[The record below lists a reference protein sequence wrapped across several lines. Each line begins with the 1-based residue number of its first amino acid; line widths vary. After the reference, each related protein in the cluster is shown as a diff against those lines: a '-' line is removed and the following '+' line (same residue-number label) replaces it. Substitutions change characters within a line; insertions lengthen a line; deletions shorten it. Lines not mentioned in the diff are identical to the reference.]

1 MSELNKAAS
10 KEVIRIREEDAV
22 EEDFKMEEEESP
34 GGSNDQDC
42 ELHKQLSQ
50 QSSSP
55 PQTSKRKDRISINV
69 GGIRHETY
77 RSTLKNIPDTRLSWL
92 ADASAGS
99 VDYDADLGEYFFDRH
114 PDVFSN
120 VLNYYRTGKLHCPL
134 DVCGPLF
141 EDELNFWGIDDQQV
155 ESCCWL
161 TYRQH
166 RDAQE
171 TLAAFEGVEFEN
183 DFDDDEPPD
192 FCRYGF
198 AFAAEAVPD
207 TTWWQKYQPRIW
219 TLMEE
224 PYSSKLA
231 KVSVNKEWW
240 TAFDATKLEKK
251 KKNLSIWAYLRGK
264 KVRQAVQWHFQVILT
279 KLSI

>member
-99 VDYDADLGEYFFDRH
+99 VDYDVDLGEYFFDRH
-114 PDVFSN
+114 PGVFSN

-192 FCRYGF
+192 FGRYGF

-240 TAFDATKLEKK
+240 TAFDATKLKK
-251 KKNLSIWAYLRGK
+251 KTFEFELIYEVKKFANRYSDILSS
-264 KVRQAVQWHFQVILT
+264 V
-279 KLSI
+279 

>member
-1 MSELNKAAS
+1 MQYSASVELLLEMSEVSKATEGVITMDGNKAN
-10 KEVIRIREEDAV
+10 VI
-22 EEDFKMEEEESP
+22 MEEVSILQEPISP
-34 GGSNDQDC
+34 NSTNNQDC

-50 QSSSP
+50 PSSSP
-55 PQTSKRKDRISINV
+55 PTTSKRKDRVCINV
-69 GGIRHETY
+69 GGVRHETY

-92 ADASAGS
+92 VDASAGS
-99 VDYDADLGEYFFDRH
+99 VDHDADLGEYFFDRH
-114 PDVFSN
+114 PGVFAN
-120 VLNYYRTGKLHCPL
+120 VLNYYRTGNLHCPL

-171 TLAAFEGVEFEN
+171 TLAAFEGVEFDN
-183 DFDDDEPPD
+183 DFEDEEPD
-192 FCRYGF
+192 FGRYGF
-198 AFAAEAVPD
+198 AFAAETEPN
-207 TTWWQKYQPRIW
+207 TTLWQKYQPRIW

-231 KVSVNKEWW
+231 KVRCNTFV
-240 TAFDATKLEKK
+240 
-251 KKNLSIWAYLRGK
+251 
-264 KVRQAVQWHFQVILT
+264 
-279 KLSI
+279 

>member
-1 MSELNKAAS
+1 MA
-10 KEVIRIREEDAV
+10 
-22 EEDFKMEEEESP
+22 MEGEKTIANAQDDSTFLEGESP
-34 GGSNDQDC
+34 RSANNQDY
-42 ELHKQLSQ
+42 ELHKQLGQ
-50 QSSSP
+50 PTSSP
-55 PQTSKRKDRISINV
+55 PTTSKRKDRVCINV

-77 RSTLKNIPDTRLSWL
+77 RTTLKNIPDTRLSWL
-92 ADASAGS
+92 VDTSAGS

-114 PDVFSN
+114 PGVFAN
-120 VLNYYRTGKLHCPL
+120 VLNYYRTGNLHCPL

-171 TLAAFEGVEFEN
+171 TLAAFEGVEFDN
-183 DFDDDEPPD
+183 DFDDEQPD
-192 FCRYGF
+192 LGRYGF
-198 AFAAEAVPD
+198 AFAAETEPNM
-207 TTWWQKYQPRIW
+207 TLWQKYQPRIW

-231 KVSVNKEWW
+231 KVRPNAHIVY
-240 TAFDATKLEKK
+240 TTKC
-251 KKNLSIWAYLRGK
+251 
-264 KVRQAVQWHFQVILT
+264 
-279 KLSI
+279 

>member
-1 MSELNKAAS
+1 MEMNELNTVAV
-10 KEVIRIREEDAV
+10 KEIVSIREEEKLD
-22 EEDFKMEEEESP
+22 KEEEEPSMQDVEIP
-34 GGSNDQDC
+34 GSSNNVQDC
-42 ELHKQLSQ
+42 ELHKQRSQ
-50 QSSSP
+50 TSSSP
-55 PQTSKRKDRISINV
+55 PQTAKRKDRISINV

-92 ADASAGS
+92 ADASPGS
-99 VDYDADLGEYFFDRH
+99 VDYDADMGEYFFDRH
-114 PDVFSN
+114 PSVFSN
-120 VLNYYRTGKLHCPL
+120 VLNYYRTGYLHCPL

-183 DFDDDEPPD
+183 DFDDEEQPD
-192 FCRYGF
+192 FGRYGF
-198 AFAAEAVPD
+198 TFAAETEPNV
-207 TTWWQKYQPRIW
+207 TWWQKYQPRIW

-231 KVSVNKEWW
+231 KVSVNYSLKAQGRFGSGE
-240 TAFDATKLEKK
+240 KPLETI
-251 KKNLSIWAYLRGK
+251 SI
-264 KVRQAVQWHFQVILT
+264 
-279 KLSI
+279 

>member
-1 MSELNKAAS
+1 MFSAAQELPSKMTEAS
-10 KEVIRIREEDAV
+10 KAKEDVNEMERDKVNMGAEEDPSLQEA
-22 EEDFKMEEEESP
+22 ESP
-34 GGSNDQDC
+34 GTASNQDR
-42 ELHKQLSQ
+42 ELHKQLRQPS
-50 QSSSP
+50 SSSP
-55 PQTSKRKDRISINV
+55 PTTSKRKDRVCINV

-92 ADASAGS
+92 VDASAGS

-114 PDVFSN
+114 PGVFAN
-120 VLNYYRTGKLHCPL
+120 VLNYYRTGNLHCPL

-166 RDAQE
+166 RDAQD
-171 TLAAFEGVEFEN
+171 TLAAFEGVEFDN
-183 DFDDDEPPD
+183 DFDDEEPD
-192 FCRYGF
+192 LGRYGF
-198 AFAAEAVPD
+198 AFTAETEPNL
-207 TTWWQKYQPRIW
+207 TFWQKYQPRIW

-231 KVSVNKEWW
+231 KVRRYTHASYC
-240 TAFDATKLEKK
+240 KLGTNAIVFSEKK
-251 KKNLSIWAYLRGK
+251 KIA
-264 KVRQAVQWHFQVILT
+264 T
-279 KLSI
+279 KTWLH

>member
-1 MSELNKAAS
+1 MRHPSIGDEEFPLEMTESSTTAT
-10 KEVIRIREEDAV
+10 KEILGTTEKDGKDQENEARMHDL
-22 EEDFKMEEEESP
+22 DSP
-34 GGSNDQDC
+34 GTSSDQDR
-42 ELHKQLSQ
+42 ELQKQRSQ
-50 QSSSP
+50 VSSTST
-55 PQTSKRKDRISINV
+55 PQTTKRKDRISINI
-69 GGIRHETY
+69 GGVRHETY

-99 VDYDADLGEYFFDRH
+99 VDYDADLDEYFFDRH
-114 PDVFSN
+114 PGVFSN

-134 DVCGPLF
+134 DICGPLF

-183 DFDDDEPPD
+183 DFDDEEPD
-192 FCRYGF
+192 MGRYGF
-198 AFAAEAVPD
+198 SFTVESEPD
-207 TTWWQKYQPRIW
+207 VTWWQKYQPRIW

-231 KVSVNKEWW
+231 KVRRKRIMLIARRKGNVPICVH
-240 TAFDATKLEKK
+240 L
-251 KKNLSIWAYLRGK
+251 
-264 KVRQAVQWHFQVILT
+264 LT
-279 KLSI
+279 KRRAVNC